1 MSLRSTKSLRAL
13 SLSVLLTAI
22 VAAGF
27 VVSGFARG
35 ESSSLGNVVR
45 PSTAVASPAAPG
57 STTTAVA
64 AGSTQAASAI
74 PSEWLGHS
82 GRLRALIDTETSL
95 APVVAAVTT
104 QPLTPGVQELGV
116 VNDSGSPFY
125 AVTMLPAATKVG
137 GKIHGYYVGN
147 WPVKPGVE
155 RYAQPAGFIEV
166 TPENARTQIS
176 EHFRLG
182 DFLTHD
188 QASIWPKFLVIK
200 PRLLDKLE
208 LISEGLAARG
218 LPCKLHVMS
227 GFRTPQYNEQGVGEK
242 GGRASLSR
250 HMYGDASDVF
260 VDADGNGRM
269 DDLNGDGKV
278 TVADARVLFSVAET
292 VEAANPDLIGGLSA
306 YPANSAHGP
315 FVHVDT
321 RGVKARW

>member
-1 MSLRSTKSLRAL
+1 MSLRGKSVRAL
-13 SLSVLLTAI
+13 SLSFALTAI
-22 VAAGF
+22 LAAGF

-35 ESSSLGNVVR
+35 ESSGSLTKIIGPV
-45 PSTAVASPAAPG
+45 PAA
-57 STTTAVA
+57 STVTPSASDTPAAARAV
-64 AGSTQAASAI
+64 
-74 PSEWLGHS
+74 PEEWLGRS
-82 GRLRALIDTETSL
+82 GRLCALIDTPTSL
-95 APVVAAVTT
+95 ASVVA
-104 QPLTPGVQELGV
+104 PLAPQTLAPGIHDLGV
-116 VNDSGSPFY
+116 VTPSGNPFY
-125 AVTMLPAATKVG
+125 VLSLLPYATKTGGRINGYKVG
-137 GKIHGYYVGN
+137 D
-147 WPVKPGVE
+147 WPLKPGVE
-155 RYAQPAGFIEV
+155 RYARPAGFIEV
-166 TPENARTQIS
+166 TEANAQTHVS
-176 EHFRLG
+176 EQFRLG

-188 QASIWPKFLVIK
+188 QANVWPKFLVLK

-208 LISEGLAARG
+208 LISEALAARG
-218 LPCKLHVMS
+218 LPSKLHVMS

-269 DDLNGDGKV
+269 DDLNGDGRV

>member
-1 MSLRSTKSLRAL
+1 MSLRRKSLRAL
-13 SLSVLLTAI
+13 SLSFVLVAI

-35 ESSSLGNVVR
+35 EPTGSHQNMIG
-45 PSTAVASPAAPG
+45 PQSPAA
-57 STTTAVA
+57 
-64 AGSTQAASAI
+64 AGSENVTSSPATAAVSRAI
-74 PSEWLGHS
+74 PDAWLGHS
-82 GRLRALIDTETSL
+82 GRLRAVIDTPTSL
-95 APVVAAVTT
+95 APMVADLSPE
-104 QPLTPGVQELGV
+104 PLTPGIHDLGV
-116 VNDSGSPFY
+116 VTPAGTPFY
-125 AVTMLPAATKVG
+125 AVTMLPYETKVG
-137 GKIHGYYVGN
+137 SRIRGYYVGN

-166 TPENARTQIS
+166 TPENAQTQVS
-176 EHFRLG
+176 EQFRLG
-182 DFLTHD
+182 DFVTHD
-188 QASIWPKFLVIK
+188 QANVWPKFLVLK
-200 PRLLDKLE
+200 PKLLDKLE

-218 LPCKLHVMS
+218 LPSKLHVMS

-260 VDADGNGRM
+260 VDADGDGRM
-269 DDLNGDGKV
+269 DDLNGDGQV
-278 TVADARVLFSVAET
+278 TVADARVLFSVAES
-292 VEAANPDLIGGLSA
+292 VEAANPDLIGGLSP

>member
-1 MSLRSTKSLRAL
+1 MSLRGKSVRAL
-13 SLSVLLTAI
+13 SLSFVLTAI

-27 VVSGFARG
+27 AVSGFARG
-35 ESSSLGNVVR
+35 ESSGSLTKIIGPPAASTVT
-45 PSTAVASPAAPG
+45 PSTSDTPAAAR
-57 STTTAVA
+57 AV
-64 AGSTQAASAI
+64 
-74 PSEWLGHS
+74 PEEWLGRS
-82 GRLRALIDTETSL
+82 GRLRALIDTPTSL
-95 APVVAAVTT
+95 ASVVA
-104 QPLTPGVQELGV
+104 PLAPQALAPGIHDLGV
-116 VNDSGSPFY
+116 VTPSGNPFY
-125 AVTMLPAATKVG
+125 VLSLLPYAMKTG
-137 GKIHGYYVGN
+137 GKINGYYVGD
-147 WPVKPGVE
+147 WPLKPGVE
-155 RYAQPAGFIEV
+155 RYARPAGFIEV
-166 TPENARTQIS
+166 TEATAQTHVS
-176 EHFRLG
+176 EQFRLG

-188 QASIWPKFLVIK
+188 QANVWPKFLVLK

-208 LISEGLAARG
+208 LISEALAARG
-218 LPCKLHVMS
+218 LPSKLHVMS

>member
-1 MSLRSTKSLRAL
+1 MSLRKKSLRAL
-13 SLSVLLTAI
+13 SLSFVLVAI

-35 ESSSLGNVVR
+35 ESTGSLQNMIG
-45 PSTAVASPAAPG
+45 PPSPAA
-57 STTTAVA
+57 
-64 AGSTQAASAI
+64 AGSAGSARSARSEIVTSSISRAI
-74 PSEWLGHS
+74 PEAWLGHS
-82 GRLRALIDTETSL
+82 GRLCALIDTPASL
-95 APVVAAVTT
+95 GPMVADLSS
-104 QPLTPGVQELGV
+104 QPLTPGIHDLGV
-116 VNDSGSPFY
+116 VTPAGTPFY
-125 AVTMLPAATKVG
+125 AVTMLPYATKVG
-137 GKIHGYYVGN
+137 SRIRGYYVGN
-147 WPVKPGVE
+147 WPLKPDVE
-155 RYAQPAGFIEV
+155 RYAQPSGFIEV
-166 TPENARTQIS
+166 TAENAQTQVS
-176 EHFRLG
+176 EQFRLG

-188 QASIWPKFLVIK
+188 QANVWPKFLVLK
-200 PRLLDKLE
+200 PKLLDKLE

-218 LPCKLHVMS
+218 LPSKLHVMS

-260 VDADGNGRM
+260 VDADGDGRM
-269 DDLNGDGKV
+269 DDLNGDGQV

>member
-1 MSLRSTKSLRAL
+1 MSLGGKSLRAL
-13 SLSVLLTAI
+13 SLSFVLTAI

-35 ESSSLGNVVR
+35 ESTGSLAKIIGPV
-45 PSTAVASPAAPG
+45 PP
-57 STTTAVA
+57 
-64 AGSTQAASAI
+64 AASAGASI
-74 PSEWLGHS
+74 TSAAARMVPEEWLGRS
-82 GRLRALIDTETSL
+82 GRLRALIDTPTSL
-95 APVVAAVTT
+95 ASVVA
-104 QPLTPGVQELGV
+104 PLAQQAFAPGIHDLGV
-116 VNDSGSPFY
+116 VTPSGNPFY
-125 AVTMLPAATKVG
+125 VLSLLPYATKAG
-137 GKIHGYYVGN
+137 NKINGYYVGD
-147 WPVKPGVE
+147 WPLKPGVE
-155 RYAQPAGFIEV
+155 RYARPAGFIEV
-166 TPENARTQIS
+166 TEANALTHVS
-176 EHFRLG
+176 EQFRLG

-188 QASIWPKFLVIK
+188 QANVWPKFLVLK

-208 LISEGLAARG
+208 LISEALAARG
-218 LPCKLHVMS
+218 LPSKLHVMS

-269 DDLNGDGKV
+269 DDLNGDGQI

>member
-1 MSLRSTKSLRAL
+1 MSLRGKSLRAL
-13 SLSVLLTAI
+13 SLSFVLTAI

-27 VVSGFARG
+27 AVSGFARG
-35 ESSSLGNVVR
+35 ESSGSLTKIIGPV
-45 PSTAVASPAAPG
+45 PPTASTVASSASDTPAAARCVPE
-57 STTTAVA
+57 
-64 AGSTQAASAI
+64 Q
-74 PSEWLGHS
+74 WLGRS
-82 GRLRALIDTETSL
+82 GRLRAIIDTPTSL
-95 APVVAAVTT
+95 ASVVA
-104 QPLTPGVQELGV
+104 PLSRQTLAPGVHDLGV
-116 VNDSGSPFY
+116 VTPSGNPFY
-125 AVTMLPAATKVG
+125 VLSLVPYATKTG
-137 GKIHGYYVGN
+137 AKIHGYYVGN
-147 WPVKPGVE
+147 WPLKPGVE

-166 TPENARTQIS
+166 TEASAQTHVS
-176 EHFRLG
+176 EQFKLG

-188 QASIWPKFLVIK
+188 QVGVWPKFLVLK

-208 LISEGLAARG
+208 LISEALAARG
-218 LPCKLHVMS
+218 LPSKLHVMS

-269 DDLNGDGKV
+269 DDLNGDGQV

-292 VEAANPDLIGGLSA
+292 VEAANPDLVGGLSA

>member
-1 MSLRSTKSLRAL
+1 MSLRGKSLRAL
-13 SLSVLLTAI
+13 SLSFVLTAI

-27 VVSGFARG
+27 AVSGFARG
-35 ESSSLGNVVR
+35 ESSGSLSKIIGPV
-45 PSTAVASPAAPG
+45 PP
-57 STTTAVA
+57 
-64 AGSTQAASAI
+64 AASAVA
-74 PSEWLGHS
+74 PSASDARCVPGQWLGRS
-82 GRLRALIDTETSL
+82 GRLRALIDTPTSL
-95 APVVAAVTT
+95 ASVVA
-104 QPLTPGVQELGV
+104 PLSQQALAPGIHDLGV
-116 VNDSGSPFY
+116 VTPSGNPFY
-125 AVTMLPAATKVG
+125 VLSLLPYATKTG

-147 WPVKPGVE
+147 WPLKPGVE

-166 TPENARTQIS
+166 TEATAQTHVS
-176 EHFRLG
+176 EQFKLG

-188 QASIWPKFLVIK
+188 QVGVWPKFLVLK

-208 LISEGLAARG
+208 LISEALAQRG
-218 LPCKLHVMS
+218 LPSKLHVMS

-269 DDLNGDGKV
+269 DDLNGDGQV

-292 VEAANPDLIGGLSA
+292 VETANPDLVGGLSA